1 LIQALVKTLFAS
13 SVLLLAALSACEQSK
28 PAAEAPKPSNTA
40 QRFVIALTTQPQS
53 TLALVA
59 LKQGYFAAEGLEMV
73 PQVHAYGKA
82 ALQAMLE
89 GKADFAVAAET
100 PIMLAIARGDPV
112 MVLANIETSTT
123 NDAVIARSDAG
134 IDSPADLK
142 GKRIGYTPGT
152 TSEFFLDAFLTA
164 QGLTRQEVS
173 AIALKPEEVVEAL
186 ASKQVDAAASW
197 HYPITLA
204 QRRLKEEVRVFYDQE
219 IYTEFFNV
227 LALQELVRQKPE
239 VVAAL
244 LRALIRAEEFV
255 AREPAAA
262 QAIVAAQADV
272 DAEIVKQAWNSFSY
286 QVRLDQNL
294 LITLE
299 DETRW
304 AMKRKLIERQTMP
317 DYLAHIYL
325 DGLQTVKPQAV
336 KMSR

>member
-1 LIQALVKTLFAS
+1 MNR
-13 SVLLLAALSACEQSK
+13 LLLALCALLLTGLSACDRSA
-28 PAAEAPKPSNTA
+28 PAADASTRPPTG
-40 QRFVIALTTQPQS
+40 QRFVLALTTQPQS

-59 LKQGYFAAEGLEMV
+59 LERGYFAAEGLNVV

-82 ALQAMLE
+82 ALQSMLE

-123 NDAVIARSDAG
+123 NDAVIALSGAG
-134 IDSPADLK
+134 ITSPADLK

-164 QGLTRQEVS
+164 QGLTREQVT
-173 AIALKPEEVVEAL
+173 AIPVQPEAVVEAL
-186 ASKQVDAAASW
+186 ENKQVDAAASW

-204 QRRLKEEVRVFYDQE
+204 QRRLKDEVRVFYDQE

-227 LALQELVRQKPE
+227 LALPELVRQKPQ
-239 VVAAL
+239 VVEAL
-244 LRALIRAEEFV
+244 LRALIRAEDFV
-255 AREPAAA
+255 LHDPVAA
-262 QAIVAAQADV
+262 QAIVAARSGV
-272 DAEIVKQAWNSFSY
+272 EVEIVKQAWSSFSY

-304 AMKRKLIERQTMP
+304 AMKRNLIDRQTMP
-317 DYLAHIYL
+317 DFSAYVHV